1 MLTNSNELNQNS
13 TSNSST
19 SNSSTSNSSTSNS
32 STSNSSSY
40 CCDLCKKSYTRK
52 SSLDKHK
59 LLCDYKSKSKIE
71 HKVDEE
77 ELGDTP
83 TYEQLV
89 KIVQELA
96 FKYVKME
103 EKVEQMQGWI
113 NQKKQKIKV
122 LDWLNEHVVATI
134 GFKEWVT
141 TIAVPP
147 QIALSLVD
155 YNAFQIFQNVL
166 EYNLSSGT
174 DFINPI
180 KCFSHKQN
188 VFYICEKTP
197 DGKSVWIQMET
208 EELLIVLKKVQNKL
222 LSELSK
228 WKLDN
233 KEKMETDD
241 KLAEQ
246 FNKAL
251 IKLLNITI
259 VAHDVNVSRIR
270 NNLYTHLKTDIKSLI
285 EYEFEL

>member
-1 MLTNSNELNQNS
+1 MLSDSSELNQNITS
-13 TSNSST
+13 VSVSNSG
-19 SNSSTSNSSTSNS
+19 
-32 STSNSSSY
+32 Y
-40 CCDLCKKSYTRK
+40 CCELCKKSYTRK
-52 SSLDKHK
+52 TSLDKHK

-103 EKVEQMQGWI
+103 EKMEQMQVWI

-122 LDWLNEHVVATI
+122 LDWLNEHVNATI
-134 GFKEWVT
+134 GFKEWT
-141 TIAVPP
+141 TNIVVAP
-147 QIALSLVD
+147 QIALSLID
-155 YNAFQIFQNVL
+155 YNAFQIFQSVL
-166 EYNLSSGT
+166 EYNLTNAT
-174 DFINPI
+174 DFIHPI

-188 VFYICEKTP
+188 VFYVCEKTP
-197 DGKSVWIQMET
+197 DGKSVWTQMET

-233 KEKMETDD
+233 KAKMEADD
-241 KLAEQ
+241 KISEQ

-259 VAHDVNVSRIR
+259 VAHDTNVSRIR
-270 NNLYTHLKTDIKSLI
+270 NNLYAYLKTDIKNLI

>member
-1 MLTNSNELNQNS
+1 MFDNSELNQS
-13 TSNSST
+13 AI
-19 SNSSTSNSSTSNS
+19 
-32 STSNSSSY
+32 NSSSATSSATGY

-59 LLCDYKSKSKIE
+59 LLCDYKSKSKLE
-71 HKVDEE
+71 HKVSEE

-134 GFKEWVT
+134 GFKEWT
-141 TIAVPP
+141 TNIVVAP
-147 QIALSLVD
+147 QIALSLID

-197 DGKSVWIQMET
+197 DGKSIWTQMET
-208 EELLIVLKKVQNKL
+208 EELLLVLKKVQNKL

-233 KEKMETDD
+233 KEKMEADD
-241 KLAEQ
+241 KISEQ

>member
-1 MLTNSNELNQNS
+1 MLTNSSELNQNI
-13 TSNSST
+13 TSV
-19 SNSSTSNSSTSNS
+19 
-32 STSNSSSY
+32 SNSSSSGY

-59 LLCDYKSKSKIE
+59 LLCDFKAKSKLD

-96 FKYVKME
+96 FKYVKLE
-103 EKVEQMQGWI
+103 EKMEQMQGWI

-141 TIAVPP
+141 TIVVPP
-147 QIALSLVD
+147 QIALSLID

-166 EYNLSSGT
+166 EYNLTSGT
-174 DFINPI
+174 DFIHPI

-197 DGKSVWIQMET
+197 DGKGVWTQMET
-208 EELLIVLKKVQNKL
+208 EELLLLLKKVQNKL

-233 KEKMETDD
+233 KAKMEADD
-241 KLAEQ
+241 KISEQ

-285 EYEFEL
+285 EYEFI

>member
-1 MLTNSNELNQNS
+1 MLTDSSELNQNVIS
-13 TSNSST
+13 TSASSST
-19 SNSSTSNSSTSNS
+19 G
-32 STSNSSSY
+32 Y

-59 LLCDYKSKSKIE
+59 LLCDYKSKSKTE

-96 FKYVKME
+96 FKYVKLE
-103 EKVEQMQGWI
+103 EKMEQMQGWI

-122 LDWLNEHVVATI
+122 LDWLNEHANATI

-141 TIAVPP
+141 TIVVPS

-197 DGKSVWIQMET
+197 DGKSVWTQMDT

>member
-1 MLTNSNELNQNS
+1 MLANSSDLNQNVIS
-13 TSNSST
+13 TT
-19 SNSSTSNSSTSNS
+19 G
-32 STSNSSSY
+32 Y

-59 LLCDYKSKSKIE
+59 LLCDFKSKSKIE

-96 FKYVKME
+96 FKYVKLEDKM
-103 EKVEQMQGWI
+103 EQMQVWI

-134 GFKEWVT
+134 GFKEWITNIVV
-141 TIAVPP
+141 AP
-147 QIALSLVD
+147 QIALSLID
-155 YNAFQIFQNVL
+155 YNAFQIFQSVL

-174 DFINPI
+174 DFIHPI

-197 DGKSVWIQMET
+197 DGKAVWTQMET
-208 EELLIVLKKVQNKL
+208 EELLLVLKKVQNKL

-233 KEKMETDD
+233 KTKMEADD
-241 KLAEQ
+241 KISEQ

-270 NNLYTHLKTDIKSLI
+270 NNLYTHLKTDIKNLI

>member
-1 MLTNSNELNQNS
+1 MLTDSTELNQNV

-19 SNSSTSNSSTSNS
+19 G
-32 STSNSSSY
+32 Y
-40 CCDLCKKSYTRK
+40 CCELCKKSYTRK

-59 LLCDYKSKSKIE
+59 LLCDYKSKSKLD
-71 HKVDEE
+71 HKVEEE

-83 TYEQLV
+83 TYEQMV

-96 FKYVKME
+96 FKYVKLE
-103 EKVEQMQGWI
+103 EKMEQMQVWI

-122 LDWLNEHVVATI
+122 IDWLNEHVVATI
-134 GFKEWVT
+134 GFKEWMT
-141 TIAVPP
+141 TITAAP
-147 QIALSLVD
+147 QIALSLID
-155 YNAFQIFQNVL
+155 YNVFQIFQNVL
-166 EYNLSSGT
+166 EYNLSKGT
-174 DFINPI
+174 EFINPI

-188 VFYICEKTP
+188 VFYICENTP
-197 DGKSVWIQMET
+197 DGKSVWTQMET
-208 EELLIVLKKVQNKL
+208 EELLLVLKKVQNKL
-222 LSELSK
+222 LSDLAK

-233 KEKMETDD
+233 KSKMETDD

-270 NNLYTHLKTDIKSLI
+270 NNLYTHLKTDIKNLI
-285 EYEFEL
+285 EYEFEH

>member
-1 MLTNSNELNQNS
+1 MLTNSNELNQN
-13 TSNSST
+13 
-19 SNSSTSNSSTSNS
+19 STSNS